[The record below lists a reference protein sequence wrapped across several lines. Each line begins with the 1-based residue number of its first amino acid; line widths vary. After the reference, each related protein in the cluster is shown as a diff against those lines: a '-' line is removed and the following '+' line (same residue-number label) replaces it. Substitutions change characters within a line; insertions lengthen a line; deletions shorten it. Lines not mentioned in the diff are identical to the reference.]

1 MNLEF
6 GQIITQ
12 IIGFLLALFILKKFA
27 WKPLLGILEE
37 RRSKIKSGFDK
48 LDEEK
53 STLKA
58 LSLEYEAKLKDI
70 EGLARQK
77 ILEAAK
83 EGQQM
88 ANQIKE
94 NARKEALEI
103 LSRSR
108 EEIQRELEKAK
119 VQLKNELVNLSLRAA
134 EKIIQEKLDEEK
146 DRKLIRDFIEGLEKV
161 G

>member
-12 IIGFLLALFILKKFA
+12 IIGFLIALFILKKFA
-27 WKPLLGILEE
+27 WRPLLGILEE
-37 RRSKIKSGFDK
+37 RRSRIKSEFEK
-48 LDEEK
+48 LDQEK
-53 STLKA
+53 NTLKV
-58 LSLEYEAKLKDI
+58 LSSEYEDKLKDI

-88 ANQIKE
+88 ANQVKE

-103 LSRSR
+103 MSRSR
-108 EEIQRELEKAK
+108 EEIQREVEKAK
-119 VQLKNELVNLSLRAA
+119 VQLKNDVVNLSLQAA
-134 EKIIQEKLDEEK
+134 EKIIQEKLDKEK
-146 DRKLIRDFIEGLEKV
+146 DRKLIRDFIEGLEKT

>member
-6 GQIITQ
+6 GQVITQ
-12 IIGFLLALFILKKFA
+12 IIGFLLALFILKRFA

-37 RRSKIKSGFDK
+37 RRSKIKSEYDK
-48 LDEEK
+48 IDEEK
-53 STLKA
+53 NIVKG
-58 LSLEYEAKLKDI
+58 LSSDYEAKLKDI

-88 ANQIKE
+88 SNQIKE
-94 NARKEALEI
+94 NARKDALEI
-103 LSRSR
+103 MSRSKD
-108 EEIQRELEKAK
+108 EIQRELEKAK
-119 VQLKNELVNLSLRAA
+119 IQLKNELVDLSLRAA

-146 DRKLIRDFIEGLEKV
+146 DRKFISEFIQGLEKIE
-161 G
+161 

>member
-1 MNLEF
+1 MNLEL

-12 IIGFLLALFILKKFA
+12 IIGFLIALFILKKFA

-37 RRSKIKSGFDK
+37 RRSKIKSEFEN

-53 STLKA
+53 KTINA
-58 LSLEYEAKLKDI
+58 LSSEYEEKLKDI
-70 EGLARQK
+70 EGLTRQK

-83 EGQQM
+83 EGQEM
-88 ANQIKE
+88 ANQVKE

-103 LSRSR
+103 MNRSR
-108 EEIQRELEKAK
+108 EEIQRELDKAK
-119 VQLKNELVNLSLRAA
+119 VQLKNEMVNLSLRAA

-146 DRKLIRDFIEGLEKV
+146 DRKLIRDFIEGLEKI

>member
-12 IIGFLLALFILKKFA
+12 IIGFLIALFILKKFA

-37 RRSKIKSGFDK
+37 RRLRIKSEFEK
-48 LDEEK
+48 LDQEK
-53 STLKA
+53 NSLKV
-58 LSLEYEAKLKDI
+58 LSSEYEDKLKDI

-88 ANQIKE
+88 ANQVKE

-103 LSRSR
+103 MSRSK
-108 EEIQRELEKAK
+108 EEIQREVEKAK
-119 VQLKNELVNLSLRAA
+119 VQLKNDVVNLSLQAA
-134 EKIIQEKLDEEK
+134 EKIIQEKLDKEK
-146 DRKLIRDFIEGLEKV
+146 DEKLIRDFIEGLEKT

>member
-1 MNLEF
+1 MNLEI
-6 GQIITQ
+6 GQVITQ
-12 IIGFLLALFILKKFA
+12 IIGFLIALFILKRFA

-37 RRSKIKSGFDK
+37 RRTKIKTEFEK
-48 LDEEK
+48 IEDEKEK
-53 STLKA
+53 VKGLTA
-58 LSLEYEAKLKDI
+58 EYEGKLKDI

-88 ANQIKE
+88 ANQVKE

-103 LSRSR
+103 LGRSK

-119 VQLKNELVNLSLRAA
+119 VQLKNDLVNLSLQAA
-134 EKIIQEKLDEEK
+134 EKIIQERLDKER
-146 DRKLIRDFIEGLEKV
+146 DRKYIADFIEGLEKT
-161 G
+161 

>member
-6 GQIITQ
+6 GQVITQ
-12 IIGFLLALFILKKFA
+12 IIGFLLALFILKRFA

-37 RRSKIKSGFDK
+37 RRSKIKSEYDK
-48 LDEEK
+48 IDEEK
-53 STLKA
+53 NIVKG
-58 LSLEYEAKLKDI
+58 LSSDYEAKLKDI

-88 ANQIKE
+88 SNQIKE
-94 NARKEALEI
+94 NARKDALEI
-103 LSRSR
+103 MSRSK
-108 EEIQRELEKAK
+108 EEIQRELVKAK
-119 VQLKNELVNLSLRAA
+119 VQLKNELVDLSLRAA

-146 DRKLIRDFIEGLEKV
+146 DRKLISDFIQGLEKIE
-161 G
+161 

>member
-12 IIGFLLALFILKKFA
+12 IIGFLIALFILKKFA

-37 RRSKIKSGFDK
+37 RRSKIKSEFEK
-48 LDEEK
+48 LDQEK
-53 STLKA
+53 NTLKV
-58 LSLEYEAKLKDI
+58 LSSEYEDKLKDI
-70 EGLARQK
+70 EGLARQR

-88 ANQIKE
+88 ANQVKE

-103 LSRSR
+103 MSRSK
-108 EEIQRELEKAK
+108 EEIQREVEKAK
-119 VQLKNELVNLSLRAA
+119 VQLKNDVVNLSLQAA
-134 EKIIQEKLDEEK
+134 EKIIQEKLDKEK
-146 DRKLIRDFIEGLEKV
+146 DGKLIRDFIKGLEKK

>member
-53 STLKA
+53 NTLKA
-58 LSLEYEAKLKDI
+58 LSSDYEAKLKDI

>member
-6 GQIITQ
+6 GQVITQ
-12 IIGFLLALFILKKFA
+12 IIGFLIALFILKKFA

-37 RRSKIKSGFDK
+37 RRSKIKSEFDK

-53 STLKA
+53 KGLNKLTS
-58 LSLEYEAKLKDI
+58 EYEDKLKDI

-83 EGQQM
+83 EGQKM

-94 NARKEALEI
+94 NARKEGLEI
-103 LSRSR
+103 MNRSR
-108 EEIQRELEKAK
+108 EEIQREVEKAK
-119 VQLKNELVNLSLRAA
+119 VQLKNDMVNLSLQAA
-134 EKIIQEKLDEEK
+134 QKVIQERLDQEK
-146 DRKLIRDFIEGLEKV
+146 DKKLIRDFIEGLEKI

>member
-6 GQIITQ
+6 GQVITQ

-37 RRSKIKSGFDK
+37 RRSKIKSEYDK
-48 LDEEK
+48 IDEEK
-53 STLKA
+53 NIVKG
-58 LSLEYEAKLKDI
+58 LSSDYEAKLKDI

-88 ANQIKE
+88 ASQIKE
-94 NARKEALEI
+94 SARKDALEI
-103 LSRSR
+103 MNRSK

-119 VQLKNELVNLSLRAA
+119 VQLKNELVDLSLRAA

-146 DRKLIRDFIEGLEKV
+146 DRKFISDFIQGLEKIE
-161 G
+161 